1 MKLKDFDYHLPK
13 ELIAHKPADK
23 RDRSRLMVV
32 DRQSGKLEHKHF
44 FDLPDYLQPGDVLV
58 VNKTKVFPAR
68 LIGNRLVTGGK
79 MEVFL
84 LQDLGGGIWQA
95 LIGNRRKQLGQVIDF
110 SRELSCEII
119 RSQFGRV
126 ISLAFR
132 R

>member
-68 LIGNRLVTGGK
+68 LIGNRLVTG
-79 MEVFL
+79 
-84 LQDLGGGIWQA
+84 
-95 LIGNRRKQLGQVIDF
+95 
-110 SRELSCEII
+110 
-119 RSQFGRV
+119 
-126 ISLAFR
+126 
-132 R
+132 